1 MDWLADSTGKSIP
14 AVIHGTKG
22 RFSLAAAFKFDA
34 AEMIPEEPRCPS
46 FT

>member
-1 MDWLADSTGKSIP
+1 MDWLADSTGKSIS

-34 AEMIPEEPRCPS
+34 AVITPEEPQCPS